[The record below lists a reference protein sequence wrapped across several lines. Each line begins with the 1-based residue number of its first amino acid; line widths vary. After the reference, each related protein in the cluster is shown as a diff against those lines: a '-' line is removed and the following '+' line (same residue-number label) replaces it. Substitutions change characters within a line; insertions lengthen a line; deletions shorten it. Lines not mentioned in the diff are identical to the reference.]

1 MYKIRFR
8 YSKTGKARYISHLDL
23 MSTMR
28 RAFLRAEIGLNYSG
42 GFNPH
47 PYMSVALPLPV
58 GCGSV
63 CELLD
68 VGLTDDT
75 IPDIGSVELPDG
87 IIIEKVYKPERKF
100 NEIAWIK
107 INGILHYDNNVD
119 SDIIEK
125 LTNCFTGD
133 NIVISK
139 RTKRGQKDINI
150 APFVKKIKFS
160 ANKGESTVTMTA
172 MISAS
177 NPTLNTGDLLSV
189 ISKSFKPV
197 YSDMK
202 RIDIY
207 DLNML
212 LFN

>member
-87 IIIEKVYKPERKF
+87 IIIEKAYKPERRF

-107 INGILHYDNNVD
+107 INGILHYDNTVD
-119 SDIIEK
+119 NDIIDK